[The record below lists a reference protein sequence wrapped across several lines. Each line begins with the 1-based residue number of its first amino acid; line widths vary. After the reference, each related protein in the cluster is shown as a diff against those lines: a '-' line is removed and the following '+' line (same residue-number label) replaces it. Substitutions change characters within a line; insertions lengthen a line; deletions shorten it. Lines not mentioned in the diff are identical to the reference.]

1 MAHHHHHHMP
11 NRGVVLL
18 DGQALAYSIEKDLKN
33 KIQIITVQVHKRPKL
48 AVILVG
54 KDPASITYV
63 NMKIK
68 ACERVGMDFD
78 LKTLQENVTEAE
90 LLSLIKDYNTDQN
103 ISGVLVQLP
112 LPRHIDSKMVLEAI
126 DPSKDVDGFHPLNIG
141 KLCTQKESFLPATPM
156 GVMRLL
162 KHYHIEIKGKDVAII
177 GASNIIGKPLSMLM
191 LNAGASVSVC
201 HILTKDISFYT
212 QNADIVC
219 VGVGKPDLIK
229 ASMLKKGAVV
239 VDIGINHLN
248 DGRIVGDVD
257 FTNAQKVAGFITP
270 VPKGV
275 GPMTIVSLLENT
287 LIAFEKQ
294 QRKGF

>member
-1 MAHHHHHHMP
+1 MDKGQISMP
-11 NRGVVLL
+11 NGGVVLL
-18 DGQALAYSIEKDLKN
+18 DGQALAYDIEKDLKN
-33 KIQIITVQVHKRPKL
+33 KIQIITAQTHKRPKL

-78 LKTLQENVTEAE
+78 LKTLQENITEAK

-112 LPRHIDSKMVLEAI
+112 LPRHIDTKMVLEAI

-257 FTNAQKVAGFITP
+257 FNNAQKVAGFITP

>member
-1 MAHHHHHHMP
+1 MP

-18 DGQALAYSIEKDLKN
+18 DGQALAYDIEKDLKN
-33 KIQIITVQVHKRPKL
+33 KIQTITAQTHKRPKL

-78 LKTLQENVTEAE
+78 LKTLKENITEAE
-90 LLSLIKDYNTDQN
+90 LLSLIKGYNTNQS

-112 LPRHIDSKMVLEAI
+112 LPRSIDSKMILEAI
-126 DPSKDVDGFHPLNIG
+126 DPNKDVDGFHPLNIG

-162 KHYHIEIKGKDVAII
+162 EHYHIGIKGKDVAII

>member
-1 MAHHHHHHMP
+1 MP

-18 DGQALAYSIEKDLKN
+18 DGQALAYDIEKDLKH
-33 KIQIITVQVHKRPKL
+33 KIQTITAQTHKRPKL

-78 LKTLQENVTEAE
+78 LKTLQENITEAK

-112 LPRHIDSKMVLEAI
+112 LPRHIDTKMILEAI

-162 KHYHIEIKGKDVAII
+162 EHYHIGIKGKDVAII

-294 QRKGF
+294 QRKGFK

>member
-1 MAHHHHHHMP
+1 MP

-18 DGQALAYSIEKDLKN
+18 DGQALAYDIEKDLKN
-33 KIQIITVQVHKRPKL
+33 KIQTITAQTHKRPKL

-68 ACERVGMDFD
+68 ACQRVGMDFD
-78 LKTLQENVTEAE
+78 LKTLQEDITEAE

-112 LPRHIDSKMVLEAI
+112 LPRHIDTKMILEAI

-141 KLCTQKESFLPATPM
+141 KLCTQKELFLPATPM

-162 KHYHIEIKGKDVAII
+162 EHYHIGIKGKDVAII

>member
-1 MAHHHHHHMP
+1 MDKGQISMP

-18 DGQALAYSIEKDLKN
+18 DGQALAYDIEKDLKN
-33 KIQIITVQVHKRPKL
+33 KIQIITAQTHKRPKL
-48 AVILVG
+48 AVILVV

-78 LKTLQENVTEAE
+78 LKTLQENITEAE

-112 LPRHIDSKMVLEAI
+112 LPRHIDTKMILEAI

-257 FTNAQKVAGFITP
+257 FNNAQKVAGFITP

>member
-1 MAHHHHHHMP
+1 MP

-18 DGQALAYSIEKDLKN
+18 DGQALAYDIEKGLKH
-33 KIQIITVQVHKRPKL
+33 KIQTITAQTHKSPKL

-78 LKTLQENVTEAE
+78 LKTIQENITEAE

-162 KHYHIEIKGKDVAII
+162 KHYHIEIKGKDVAVI

-257 FTNAQKVAGFITP
+257 FTNVQKVAGFITP

>member
-1 MAHHHHHHMP
+1 MP

-18 DGQALAYSIEKDLKN
+18 DGQALAYNIEKDLKN
-33 KIQIITVQVHKRPKL
+33 KIQIMTAQTHKRPKL

-68 ACERVGMDFD
+68 ACQRVGMDFD
-78 LKTLQENVTEAE
+78 LKTLQENITEAE
-90 LLSLIKDYNTDQN
+90 LLSFIKDYNTDQN

-112 LPRHIDSKMVLEAI
+112 LPRHIDTKMILEAI
-126 DPSKDVDGFHPLNIG
+126 DPNKDVDGFHPLNIG

-162 KHYHIEIKGKDVAII
+162 EHYHIGIKGKDVAII

-257 FTNAQKVAGFITP
+257 FNNVQKVAGFITP

>member
-1 MAHHHHHHMP
+1 MGMP
-11 NRGVVLL
+11 NKGVVLL
-18 DGQALAYSIEKDLKN
+18 DGQALAYNIEEDLKY
-33 KIQIITVQVHKRPKL
+33 KIQAINTQTHKRPKL

-78 LKTLQENVTEAE
+78 LKTLQENITEAQ
-90 LLSLIKDYNTDQN
+90 LLSLIKDYNNNQN

-112 LPRHIDSKMVLEAI
+112 LPRHIDSKMISEAI
-126 DPSKDVDGFHPLNIG
+126 DPNKDVDGFHPLNIG

-162 KHYHIEIKGKDVAII
+162 EHYHIGIKGKDVAII

-201 HILTKDISFYT
+201 HILTKDINFYT

-257 FTNAQKVAGFITP
+257 FTNAQKVASFITP

>member
-1 MAHHHHHHMP
+1 MP

-18 DGQALAYSIEKDLKN
+18 DGQALAYDIEKDLKN
-33 KIQIITVQVHKRPKL
+33 KIQIITAQTHKRPKL

-78 LKTLQENVTEAE
+78 LKTLQENITEAK

-112 LPRHIDSKMVLEAI
+112 LPRHIDTRMILEAI

-162 KHYHIEIKGKDVAII
+162 EHYHIGIKGKDVAII

-257 FTNAQKVAGFITP
+257 FNNAQKVAGFITP

-275 GPMTIVSLLENT
+275 GPMTIISLLENT

>member
-1 MAHHHHHHMP
+1 MP

-18 DGQALAYSIEKDLKN
+18 DGQALAYDIEKDLKN
-33 KIQIITVQVHKRPKL
+33 KIQIITAQTHKRPKL
-48 AVILVG
+48 AVILVV

-78 LKTLQENVTEAE
+78 LKTLQENITEAE

-112 LPRHIDSKMVLEAI
+112 LPRHIDTKMILEAI

-257 FTNAQKVAGFITP
+257 FNNAQKVAGFITP

>member
-1 MAHHHHHHMP
+1 MP
-11 NRGVVLL
+11 NGGVVLL
-18 DGQALAYSIEKDLKN
+18 DGQALAYDIEKDLKN
-33 KIQIITVQVHKRPKL
+33 KIQIITTQTHKRPKL

-54 KDPASITYV
+54 KDPASITYI

-78 LKTLQENVTEAE
+78 LKTLQENITEAK

-112 LPRHIDSKMVLEAI
+112 LPRHIDTKMILEAI

-162 KHYHIEIKGKDVAII
+162 KHYHIEIKGKDVAVI

-257 FTNAQKVAGFITP
+257 FNNAQKVAGFITP

>member
-1 MAHHHHHHMP
+1 MP

-18 DGQALAYSIEKDLKN
+18 DGQALAYDIEKNLKN
-33 KIQIITVQVHKRPKL
+33 KIQIITAQTHKRPKL

-78 LKTLQENVTEAE
+78 LKTLQENITEVK

-112 LPRHIDSKMVLEAI
+112 LPRHIDTKMILEAI

-162 KHYHIEIKGKDVAII
+162 EHYHIEIKGKDVTII

-257 FTNAQKVAGFITP
+257 FNNAQKVAGFITP

>member
-1 MAHHHHHHMP
+1 MGMP

-18 DGQALAYSIEKDLKN
+18 DGQALAYDIEKDLKN
-33 KIQIITVQVHKRPKL
+33 KIQTITAQTHKSPKL

-78 LKTLQENVTEAE
+78 LKTLQENVTEAK

-112 LPRHIDSKMVLEAI
+112 LPRHIDSKMILEAI

-257 FTNAQKVAGFITP
+257 FTNVQKVAGFITP

>member
-1 MAHHHHHHMP
+1 MGMP

-18 DGQALAYSIEKDLKN
+18 DGQALAYDIEKDLKH
-33 KIQIITVQVHKRPKL
+33 KIQIIHTQTHKCPKL

-78 LKTLQENVTEAE
+78 LKTLKENITEAE
-90 LLSLIKDYNTDQN
+90 LLSLIKNYNTDQN

-112 LPRHIDSKMVLEAI
+112 LPRHIDSKMILEAI

-162 KHYHIEIKGKDVAII
+162 EHYHIGIKGKDVAII

-212 QNADIVC
+212 KNADIVC

-257 FTNAQKVAGFITP
+257 FTNVQKIAGFITP

>member
-1 MAHHHHHHMP
+1 MP

-18 DGQALAYSIEKDLKN
+18 DGQALAYGIEKDLKH
-33 KIQIITVQVHKRPKL
+33 KIQIIHTQTHKRPKL

-78 LKTLQENVTEAE
+78 LKTLQENITEAK

-112 LPRHIDSKMVLEAI
+112 LPRHIDTKMILEAI
-126 DPSKDVDGFHPLNIG
+126 DPNKDVDGFHPLNIG

-162 KHYHIEIKGKDVAII
+162 EHYHIGIKGKDVAII

-257 FTNAQKVAGFITP
+257 FNNAQKVAGFITP

>member
-1 MAHHHHHHMP
+1 MP

>member
-1 MAHHHHHHMP
+1 MDKGQISMP

-18 DGQALAYSIEKDLKN
+18 DGQALAYDIEKDLKN
-33 KIQIITVQVHKRPKL
+33 KIQIITAQTHKRPKL

-78 LKTLQENVTEAE
+78 LKTLQENITEAK

-112 LPRHIDSKMVLEAI
+112 LPRHIDTKMILEAI

-162 KHYHIEIKGKDVAII
+162 EHYHIGIKGKDVAII

-257 FTNAQKVAGFITP
+257 FNNAQKVAGFITP

>member
-1 MAHHHHHHMP
+1 MP

-18 DGQALAYSIEKDLKN
+18 DGQVLAYDIEKDLKN
-33 KIQIITVQVHKRPKL
+33 KIQTITAQTHKSPKL

-78 LKTLQENVTEAE
+78 LKTLQENVTEAK

-112 LPRHIDSKMVLEAI
+112 LPRHIDTKMILEAI
-126 DPSKDVDGFHPLNIG
+126 DPNKDVDGFHPLNIG

-162 KHYHIEIKGKDVAII
+162 EHYHIGIKGKDVAII

>member
-1 MAHHHHHHMP
+1 MP

-18 DGQALAYSIEKDLKN
+18 DGQALADNIEKDLKN
-33 KIQIITVQVHKRPKL
+33 KIQIITVQTHKRPKL

-68 ACERVGMDFD
+68 ACQRVGMDFD
-78 LKTLQENVTEAE
+78 LKTLQEDITEAE

-126 DPSKDVDGFHPLNIG
+126 DPNKDVDGFHPLNIG

-156 GVMRLL
+156 GVMHLL

-257 FTNAQKVAGFITP
+257 FTNVQKVAGFITP

>member
-1 MAHHHHHHMP
+1 
-11 NRGVVLL
+11 
-18 DGQALAYSIEKDLKN
+18 
-33 KIQIITVQVHKRPKL
+33 
-48 AVILVG
+48 
-54 KDPASITYV
+54 ITYV

-78 LKTLQENVTEAE
+78 LKTLQENITEAE

-112 LPRHIDSKMVLEAI
+112 LPRHIDTKMILEAI
-126 DPSKDVDGFHPLNIG
+126 DPNKDVDGFHPLNIG

-162 KHYHIEIKGKDVAII
+162 EHYHIGIKGKDVAII

>member
-1 MAHHHHHHMP
+1 MP

-18 DGQALAYSIEKDLKN
+18 DGQALAHNIEKDLKH
-33 KIQIITVQVHKRPKL
+33 KIQIIHTQTHKRPKL

-78 LKTLQENVTEAE
+78 LKTLQEDITEAE

-112 LPRHIDSKMVLEAI
+112 LPRHIDTKMILEAI
-126 DPSKDVDGFHPLNIG
+126 DPNKDVDGFHPLNIG

-162 KHYHIEIKGKDVAII
+162 EHYHIGIKGKDVAII

>member
-1 MAHHHHHHMP
+1 MDKGQISMP

-18 DGQALAYSIEKDLKN
+18 DGQALADNIEKDLKN
-33 KIQIITVQVHKRPKL
+33 KIQIITAQTHKRPKL

-68 ACERVGMDFD
+68 ACQRVGMDFD
-78 LKTLQENVTEAE
+78 LKTLQENITEAK

-112 LPRHIDSKMVLEAI
+112 LPRHIDSKMILEAI

-257 FTNAQKVAGFITP
+257 FNNAQKVAGFITP

>member
-1 MAHHHHHHMP
+1 MP

-18 DGQALAYSIEKDLKN
+18 DGQALAYDIEKDLKN
-33 KIQIITVQVHKRPKL
+33 KIQTMTAQTHKSPKL

-68 ACERVGMDFD
+68 ACQRVGMDFD

-112 LPRHIDSKMVLEAI
+112 LPRHIDTKMILEAI
-126 DPSKDVDGFHPLNIG
+126 DPNKDVDGFHPLNIG

-162 KHYHIEIKGKDVAII
+162 EHYHIGIKGKDVAII

-294 QRKGF
+294 QGKGF

>member
-1 MAHHHHHHMP
+1 MP

-18 DGQALAYSIEKDLKN
+18 DGQALAHNIEKDLKH
-33 KIQIITVQVHKRPKL
+33 KIQIIHTQTHKRPKL

-78 LKTLQENVTEAE
+78 LKTLQENITEAE

-112 LPRHIDSKMVLEAI
+112 LPRHIDTKMILEAI

-162 KHYHIEIKGKDVAII
+162 EHYHIGIKGKDVAII

-257 FTNAQKVAGFITP
+257 FNNAQKVAGFITP

>member
-1 MAHHHHHHMP
+1 MP

-18 DGQALAYSIEKDLKN
+18 DGQALAYDIEKDLKH
-33 KIQIITVQVHKRPKL
+33 KIQIITVQTHKRPKL

-54 KDPASITYV
+54 KGPASITYV

-78 LKTLQENVTEAE
+78 LKTLKENITEAE
-90 LLSLIKDYNTDQN
+90 LLSLIKNYNTDQN

-112 LPRHIDSKMVLEAI
+112 LPRHIDTKMILEAI

-162 KHYHIEIKGKDVAII
+162 EHYHIGIKGKDVAII

-229 ASMLKKGAVV
+229 ASMLKKGAIV

>member
-1 MAHHHHHHMP
+1 MDKGQISMP

-18 DGQALAYSIEKDLKN
+18 DGQVLAYDIEKDLKN
-33 KIQIITVQVHKRPKL
+33 KIQIITTQTHKRPKL

-78 LKTLQENVTEAE
+78 LKTLQENITEAK

-112 LPRHIDSKMVLEAI
+112 LPRHIDTKMVLEAI

-257 FTNAQKVAGFITP
+257 FNNAQKVAGFITP

>member
-1 MAHHHHHHMP
+1 MP

-18 DGQALAYSIEKDLKN
+18 DGQALAYDIEKDLKH
-33 KIQIITVQVHKRPKL
+33 KIQIITAQTHKRPKL

-54 KDPASITYV
+54 KDHASITYV

-78 LKTLQENVTEAE
+78 LKTLKENITEAE

-112 LPRHIDSKMVLEAI
+112 LPRHIDTKMILEAI

-162 KHYHIEIKGKDVAII
+162 EHYHIGIKGKDVAII

-257 FTNAQKVAGFITP
+257 FNNAQKIAGFITP

-287 LIAFEKQ
+287 LIAFKKQ

>member
-1 MAHHHHHHMP
+1 MSMP

-18 DGQALAYSIEKDLKN
+18 DGQALADNIEKDLKN
-33 KIQIITVQVHKRPKL
+33 KIQIISTQTHKRPKL

-68 ACERVGMDFD
+68 ACQRVGMDFD
-78 LKTLQENVTEAE
+78 LKTLQEDITEAE

-112 LPRHIDSKMVLEAI
+112 LSRHIDSKMILEAI

>member
-1 MAHHHHHHMP
+1 MP

-18 DGQALAYSIEKDLKN
+18 DGQALAYDIEKDLKN
-33 KIQIITVQVHKRPKL
+33 KIQTITAQTHKSPKL

-68 ACERVGMDFD
+68 ACQRVGMDFD

-112 LPRHIDSKMVLEAI
+112 LPRHIDTKMILEAI

-162 KHYHIEIKGKDVAII
+162 KHYHIEIKGKDVAVI

-257 FTNAQKVAGFITP
+257 FTNVQKVAGFITP

>member
-1 MAHHHHHHMP
+1 MP

-18 DGQALAYSIEKDLKN
+18 DGQALAYDIEKDLKN
-33 KIQIITVQVHKRPKL
+33 KIQIIHTQTHKRPKL

-78 LKTLQENVTEAE
+78 LKTLQENVTEAK

-112 LPRHIDSKMVLEAI
+112 LPRHIDTKMILEAI
-126 DPSKDVDGFHPLNIG
+126 DPNKDVDGFHPLNIG

-162 KHYHIEIKGKDVAII
+162 KHYHIEIKGKDVAVI

-248 DGRIVGDVD
+248 NGRIVGDVD
-257 FTNAQKVAGFITP
+257 FNNAQKVAGFITP

>member
-1 MAHHHHHHMP
+1 MP

-18 DGQALAYSIEKDLKN
+18 DGQALADNIEKDLKN
-33 KIQIITVQVHKRPKL
+33 KIQIITAQTHKRPKL

-78 LKTLQENVTEAE
+78 LKTLQENITEAK

-112 LPRHIDSKMVLEAI
+112 LPRHIDTKMILEAI
-126 DPSKDVDGFHPLNIG
+126 DPNKDVDGFHPLNIG

-162 KHYHIEIKGKDVAII
+162 KHYHIEIKGKDVAVI

-257 FTNAQKVAGFITP
+257 FNNAQKVAGFITP

>member
-1 MAHHHHHHMP
+1 MP

-18 DGQALAYSIEKDLKN
+18 DGQALAYDIEKDLKN
-33 KIQIITVQVHKRPKL
+33 KIQTMTAQTHKSPKL

-78 LKTLQENVTEAE
+78 LKTLQENITEAE

-112 LPRHIDSKMVLEAI
+112 LPRHIDTKMILEAI
-126 DPSKDVDGFHPLNIG
+126 DPNKDVDGFHPLNIG

-162 KHYHIEIKGKDVAII
+162 EHYHIGIKGKDVAII

>member
-1 MAHHHHHHMP
+1 MDKGQISMP

-18 DGQALAYSIEKDLKN
+18 DGQALAYHIEKDLKN
-33 KIQIITVQVHKRPKL
+33 KIQIITTQTHKCPKL

-68 ACERVGMDFD
+68 ACQRVGMDFD
-78 LKTLQENVTEAE
+78 LKTLQEDITEAK

-112 LPRHIDSKMVLEAI
+112 LPRHIDSKMILEAI

-219 VGVGKPDLIK
+219 VGVGKPNLIK

-257 FTNAQKVAGFITP
+257 FNNAQKVAGFITP

-287 LIAFEKQ
+287 LIAFKKQ

>member
-1 MAHHHHHHMP
+1 MP

-18 DGQALAYSIEKDLKN
+18 DGQALAYDIEKDLKH
-33 KIQIITVQVHKRPKL
+33 KIQTITAQTHKSPKL

-78 LKTLQENVTEAE
+78 LKTLQENITEAE
-90 LLSLIKDYNTDQN
+90 LLSFIKDYNTDQN

-112 LPRHIDSKMVLEAI
+112 LPRHIDTKMILEAI
-126 DPSKDVDGFHPLNIG
+126 DPNKDVDGFHPLNIG

-257 FTNAQKVAGFITP
+257 FINVQKVAGFITP

>member
-1 MAHHHHHHMP
+1 MP

-18 DGQALAYSIEKDLKN
+18 DGQALAYDIEKDLKN
-33 KIQIITVQVHKRPKL
+33 KIQTIIAQTHKRPKL

-68 ACERVGMDFD
+68 ACQRVGMDFD
-78 LKTLQENVTEAE
+78 LKTLQENITEAE
-90 LLSLIKDYNTDQN
+90 LLSLIKDYNTNQN

-257 FTNAQKVAGFITP
+257 FNNVQKVAGFITP

>member
-1 MAHHHHHHMP
+1 MP

-18 DGQALAYSIEKDLKN
+18 DGQALAHNIEKDLKH
-33 KIQIITVQVHKRPKL
+33 KIQIIHTQTHKRPKL

-78 LKTLQENVTEAE
+78 LKTLQENITEAE

-112 LPRHIDSKMVLEAI
+112 LPRHIDTKMILEAI
-126 DPSKDVDGFHPLNIG
+126 NPSKDVDGFHPLNIG

-162 KHYHIEIKGKDVAII
+162 EHYHIGIKGKDVAII

>member
-1 MAHHHHHHMP
+1 MP

-18 DGQALAYSIEKDLKN
+18 DGQALAYDIEKDLKN
-33 KIQIITVQVHKRPKL
+33 KIQTITAQTHKRPKL

-78 LKTLQENVTEAE
+78 LKTLQENITEAE

-112 LPRHIDSKMVLEAI
+112 LPRHIDTKMILEAI
-126 DPSKDVDGFHPLNIG
+126 DPNKDVDGFHPLNIG

-162 KHYHIEIKGKDVAII
+162 EHYHIGIKGKDVAII

-257 FTNAQKVAGFITP
+257 FNNVQKVAGFITP

>member
-1 MAHHHHHHMP
+1 MP

-18 DGQALAYSIEKDLKN
+18 DGQALAYDIEKDLKN
-33 KIQIITVQVHKRPKL
+33 KIQTITAQTHKSPKL

-68 ACERVGMDFD
+68 ACQRVGMDFD
-78 LKTLQENVTEAE
+78 LKTLQENVTEAK

-112 LPRHIDSKMVLEAI
+112 LPRHIDTKMVLEAI
-126 DPSKDVDGFHPLNIG
+126 DPNKDVDGFHPLNIG

-257 FTNAQKVAGFITP
+257 FNNAQKVAGFITP

>member
-1 MAHHHHHHMP
+1 MP

-18 DGQALAYSIEKDLKN
+18 DGQALAYNIEKDLKN
-33 KIQIITVQVHKRPKL
+33 KIQIITAQTHKRPKL

-78 LKTLQENVTEAE
+78 LKALQENITEAE

-112 LPRHIDSKMVLEAI
+112 LPRHIDSKMILEAI
-126 DPSKDVDGFHPLNIG
+126 DPNKDVDGFHPLNIG

-257 FTNAQKVAGFITP
+257 FNNAQKVAGFITP

>member
-1 MAHHHHHHMP
+1 MP

-18 DGQALAYSIEKDLKN
+18 DGQVLAYDIEKDLKN
-33 KIQIITVQVHKRPKL
+33 KIQTITAQTHKRPKL

-68 ACERVGMDFD
+68 ACQRVGMDFD
-78 LKTLQENVTEAE
+78 LKTLQEDITEAE
-90 LLSLIKDYNTDQN
+90 LLSLIEGYNTDQS

-112 LPRHIDSKMVLEAI
+112 LPRHIDSKMILEAI

-162 KHYHIEIKGKDVAII
+162 KHYHIEIKGKDVAVI

-257 FTNAQKVAGFITP
+257 FNNAQKVAGFITP